1 MFLENLKIEK
11 RGEVIRDITFR
22 KGINFI
28 VDETPESKN
37 PQSTGNNVGKTTV
50 LRLVDYCFGA
60 DGKNIYQDTEF
71 KKQPNT
77 TVENFLKDNE
87 VIISINLV
95 DDIGHPT
102 KKVLIRRNFLPRK
115 RKIQEVNGENII
127 NDKDFEQRLKEVIF
141 NIKVKEPRFRQII
154 SKNIRDEKNKMSNIV
169 RVLSSF
175 TTNEIYEALFLFWL
189 GIGTDELA
197 EKQILSEEKKREEQF
212 QRRLKKEG
220 ELSLIQQQLS
230 FINDKIEEL
239 ESEKKTFSINENYS
253 SDVDALNNVRLSL
266 NMTSSEL
273 SRLEMRKSLII
284 ESKEEL
290 EKEVTKLDVSHVASL
305 YNKAK
310 SLIPEIQVSFEE
322 TVRFHNELI
331 AEKLDYITKEL
342 PELEQSIRKLR
353 NEILIL
359 RTKED
364 ELSEKLQ
371 KSGVTEDLE
380 RIVTDL
386 NKQFERKGNLDEQKR
401 LWESS
406 NEKLKRIDT
415 ELDSINQGISSKD
428 ELIQRRIREFNKY
441 FSEMSNRLYG
451 EYYLLSS
458 QISDKGYNLIV
469 TNVEGNPSTGKKKGQ
484 IAAFDFAYIQFA
496 DALEIEHLQFIMH
509 DQLENIHDNQI
520 NTIVQVANGLNAQ
533 FIVPILRDKIPD
545 NIDVNQYEVLTLS
558 QTQKL
563 FKIN

>member
-11 RGEVIRDITFR
+11 RSEIIRDITFR

-28 VDETPESKN
+28 VDETPEN
-37 PQSTGNNVGKTTV
+37 QNQQTTGNNVGKTTV

-87 VIISINLV
+87 VIISITLV
-95 DDIGHPT
+95 DDISNPT

-115 RKIQEVNGENII
+115 RKIQEVDGENII
-127 NDKDFEQRLKEVIF
+127 NDKDFEHRLKEVIF
-141 NIKVKEPRFRQII
+141 NTQVREPRFRQII
-154 SKNIRDEKNKMSNIV
+154 SKNIRDEKNKMGNIV
-169 RVLSSF
+169 RVLNSF
-175 TTNEIYEALFLFWL
+175 APNEVYEALFLFWL

-197 EKQILSEEKKREEQF
+197 EKQRLSDEKKREEQF

-220 ELSLIQQQLS
+220 ELSLIVQQLS
-230 FINDKIEEL
+230 FLNDKIEEL
-239 ESEKKTFSINENYS
+239 EKEKRTFSINENYS
-253 SDVDALNNVRLSL
+253 SDVDDLNNVKLSL
-266 NMTSSEL
+266 NRASSEL
-273 SRLEMRKSLII
+273 SRLEMRKSLIN
-284 ESKEEL
+284 ESKDEL

-310 SLIPEIQVSFEE
+310 SLIPEIQASFEE

-331 AEKLDYITKEL
+331 AEKLEYITKEL
-342 PELEQSIRKLR
+342 PELEQLTRKLR

-380 RIVTDL
+380 RIVTEL
-386 NKQFERKGNLDEQKR
+386 NRQFERKGNLDEQKR

-406 NEKLKRIDT
+406 NQKLKRIDT

-428 ELIQRRIREFNKY
+428 ELIQSRIREFNKF

-496 DALEIEHLQFIMH
+496 DALEIEHLHFIMH

-520 NTIVQVANGLNAQ
+520 NTIVQEANSLNAQ
-533 FIVPILRDKIPD
+533 FIVPILRDKIPA
-545 NIDVNQYEVLTLS
+545 NIDVNEYEVLTLS
-558 QTQKL
+558 QDQKL
-563 FKIN
+563 FKIP

>member
-11 RGEVIRDITFR
+11 RSEIIRNITFR

-37 PQSTGNNVGKTTV
+37 LQSTGNNVGKTTV

-60 DGKNIYQDTEF
+60 NGKNIYQDTEF

-77 TVENFLKDNE
+77 TVENFLKENE
-87 VIISINLV
+87 VIISITLV
-95 DDIGHPT
+95 DDISNPT
-102 KKVLIRRNFLPRK
+102 KKVLIRRNFLSRK
-115 RKIQEVNGENII
+115 KKIQEVNGENII
-127 NDKDFEQRLKEVIF
+127 NDKDFEHRLKEVIF
-141 NIKVKEPRFRQII
+141 ETQVREPRFRQII
-154 SKNIRDEKNKMSNIV
+154 SKNIRDEKNKMANIV
-169 RVLSSF
+169 RVLNSF
-175 TTNEIYEALFLFWL
+175 ASNEVYEALFLFWL

-197 EKQILSEEKKREEQF
+197 EKQSLSDEKKREEQF
-212 QRRLKKEG
+212 QKRLKKEG
-220 ELSLIQQQLS
+220 ELSLIIQQLS
-230 FINDKIEEL
+230 FLNDKIEEL
-239 ESEKKTFSINENYS
+239 EKKKNTFSINENYS
-253 SDVDALNNVRLSL
+253 SDVDDLNNVKLGL
-266 NMTSSEL
+266 NRVSSEL
-273 SRLEMRKSLII
+273 SRLEMRKSLIL

-290 EKEVTKLDVSHVASL
+290 ENEVTKLDVSHVAAL

-331 AEKLDYITKEL
+331 SEKLEYITKEL

-353 NEILIL
+353 NEILNL

-380 RIVTDL
+380 RIVVDL
-386 NKQFERKGNLDEQKR
+386 NQQFERKGNLEEQKR

-406 NEKLKRIDT
+406 NEKLLRIDT

-428 ELIQRRIREFNKY
+428 ELIQSRIREFNKY

-458 QISDKGYNLIV
+458 QINEKGYNLVV

-496 DALEIEHLQFIMH
+496 DALEIEHLHFIMH

-520 NTIVQVANGLNAQ
+520 NTIVQVANSLNAQ

-545 NIDVNQYEVLTLS
+545 NIDVNQYEVLSLS

-563 FKIN
+563 FKID

>member
-11 RGEVIRDITFR
+11 RSEIIRDITFR

-28 VDETPESKN
+28 VDETPEN
-37 PQSTGNNVGKTTV
+37 QNQQSTGNNVGKTTV

-60 DGKNIYQDTEF
+60 NGKNIYQDTEF

-87 VIISINLV
+87 VIISVTLV
-95 DDIGHPT
+95 DNISNPT
-102 KKVLIRRNFLPRK
+102 KKVVIRRNFLPRK
-115 RKIQEVNGENII
+115 KKIQEVDGENII
-127 NDKDFEQRLKEVIF
+127 NDKDFEHKLKEVIF
-141 NIKVKEPRFRQII
+141 NTQVREPRFRQII
-154 SKNIRDEKNKMSNIV
+154 SKNIRDEKNKMGNIV
-169 RVLSSF
+169 RVLNSF
-175 TTNEIYEALFLFWL
+175 ASNEVYEALFLFWL

-197 EKQILSEEKKREEQF
+197 EKQRLSDEKKREEQF

-220 ELSLIQQQLS
+220 ELSLILQQLS
-230 FINDKIEEL
+230 FLNDKIEEL
-239 ESEKKTFSINENYS
+239 EKQKRTFSINENYS
-253 SDVDALNNVRLSL
+253 SDVDDLNNVRLSL
-266 NMTSSEL
+266 NKASSEL
-273 SRLEMRKSLII
+273 SRLEMRKSLIN

-290 EKEVTKLDVSHVASL
+290 EKEVTKLDVSHIASL

-310 SLIPEIQVSFEE
+310 SLIPEIQTSFEE

-331 AEKLDYITKEL
+331 AEKLEYITKEV

-353 NEILIL
+353 NEILTL

-364 ELSEKLQ
+364 EFSEKLQ

-380 RIVTDL
+380 RIVTYL
-386 NKQFERKGNLDEQKR
+386 NKQFERKGILDEQKR

-406 NEKLKRIDT
+406 DEKLKRIDA

-428 ELIQRRIREFNKY
+428 ELIQSRIREFNKY
-441 FSEMSNRLYG
+441 FSKMSDQLYG

-458 QISDKGYNLIV
+458 QNNDKGYNLIV

-496 DALEIEHLQFIMH
+496 DALEIDHLHFIMH

-520 NTIVQVANGLNAQ
+520 NTIVQVANSLNAQ

-545 NIDVNQYEVLTLS
+545 NIDVNEYEILTLS
-558 QTQKL
+558 QNQKL
-563 FKIN
+563 FKIT

>member
-11 RGEVIRDITFR
+11 TSEIIRDITFR

-28 VDETPESKN
+28 VDETPEN
-37 PQSTGNNVGKTTV
+37 QNQQSTGNNVGKTTV

-87 VIISINLV
+87 VVISITLV
-95 DDIGHPT
+95 DDISNPT

-127 NDKDFEQRLKEVIF
+127 NDKDFEHRLKEVIF
-141 NIKVKEPRFRQII
+141 NTQVSEPRFRQII

-169 RVLSSF
+169 RVLNSF
-175 TTNEIYEALFLFWL
+175 ASNEVYEALFLFWL
-189 GIGTDELA
+189 GIGTDDLA
-197 EKQILSEEKKREEQF
+197 GKQRLADEKKREEQF

-220 ELSLIQQQLS
+220 ELSLIVQQLS
-230 FINDKIEEL
+230 FLNDKIEEL
-239 ESEKKTFSINENYS
+239 ENEKRTFSINENYS
-253 SDVDALNNVRLSL
+253 SDVDDLNNVKLSL
-266 NMTSSEL
+266 NRASSEL
-273 SRLEMRKSLII
+273 SRLEMRKSLIN
-284 ESKEEL
+284 ESKEQL

-310 SLIPEIQVSFEE
+310 SLIPEIQTSFEE

-331 AEKLDYITKEL
+331 AEKLEYITKEL
-342 PELEQSIRKLR
+342 PELEKSIRKLR

-371 KSGVTEDLE
+371 KSGVTEDLA

-428 ELIQRRIREFNKY
+428 ELIQSRIREFNKY

-458 QISDKGYNLIV
+458 QNNNMGYNLIV

-496 DALEIEHLQFIMH
+496 DALEIEHLHFIMH

-520 NTIVQVANGLNAQ
+520 NTIVQVANSLNAQ

-545 NIDVNQYEVLTLS
+545 NTDVNEYEILTLS
-558 QTQKL
+558 QNQKL
-563 FKIN
+563 FKIV

>member
-1 MFLENLKIEK
+1 MFLETLKIEK
-11 RGEVIRDITFR
+11 RSEVIRDITFR

-28 VDETPESKN
+28 IDETPESKN

-87 VIISINLV
+87 VIISITLV
-95 DDIGHPT
+95 DDLSNPT

-115 RKIQEVNGENII
+115 RKIQEVDGENII
-127 NDKDFEQRLKEVIF
+127 NDKDFEHRLKEVIF
-141 NIKVKEPRFRQII
+141 NTQVREPRFRQII
-154 SKNIRDEKNKMSNIV
+154 SKNIRDEKNKMGNIV
-169 RVLSSF
+169 RVLNSF
-175 TTNEIYEALFLFWL
+175 ASNEVYEALFLFWL

-197 EKQILSEEKKREEQF
+197 EKQRLSDEKKREEQF

-220 ELSLIQQQLS
+220 ELSLIVQQLS
-230 FINDKIEEL
+230 FLNDKIEKL
-239 ESEKKTFSINENYS
+239 EKEKRTFSINENYS
-253 SDVDALNNVRLSL
+253 SDVDDLNNVKLSL
-266 NMTSSEL
+266 NKASSEL
-273 SRLEMRKSLII
+273 SRLEMRKSLIN

-290 EKEVTKLDVSHVASL
+290 EKEFTKLDVSHVASL

-310 SLIPEIQVSFEE
+310 SLIPEIQISFEE

-331 AEKLDYITKEL
+331 AEKLGYITKEI
-342 PELEQSIRKLR
+342 PELEQSIRKLK

-428 ELIQRRIREFNKY
+428 ELIQSRIREFNKY
-441 FSEMSNRLYG
+441 FSEMSNQLYG

-458 QISDKGYNLIV
+458 QINEKGYNLIV

-496 DALEIEHLQFIMH
+496 DALEIEHLHFIMH

-520 NTIVQVANGLNAQ
+520 NTIVQVANSLNAQ

-545 NIDVNQYEVLTLS
+545 NIDVNEYEVLTLS
-558 QTQKL
+558 QNQKL
-563 FKIN
+563 FKIA

>member
-11 RGEVIRDITFR
+11 RSEIIRDITFR

-28 VDETPESKN
+28 VDETPEN
-37 PQSTGNNVGKTTV
+37 QNQQSTGNNVGKTTV

-87 VIISINLV
+87 VIISITLV
-95 DDIGHPT
+95 DDISNPT

-115 RKIQEVNGENII
+115 RKIQEVDGQNII
-127 NDKDFEQRLKEVIF
+127 NDKDFEHRLKEVIF
-141 NIKVKEPRFRQII
+141 NTQVREPRFRQII
-154 SKNIRDEKNKMSNIV
+154 SKNIRDEKNKMGNIV
-169 RVLSSF
+169 RVLNSF
-175 TTNEIYEALFLFWL
+175 ASNEVYEALFLFWL

-197 EKQILSEEKKREEQF
+197 EKQRLSDEKKREEQF

-220 ELSLIQQQLS
+220 ELSLIVQQLS
-230 FINDKIEEL
+230 FLNDKIEEL
-239 ESEKKTFSINENYS
+239 EKEKRTFSINENYS
-253 SDVDALNNVRLSL
+253 TDVDDLNNVKLSL
-266 NMTSSEL
+266 NKASSEL
-273 SRLEMRKSLII
+273 SRLEMRKSLIT

-310 SLIPEIQVSFEE
+310 SLIPEIQASFEE

-331 AEKLDYITKEL
+331 VEKLEYITKEL
-342 PELEQSIRKLR
+342 PELEQSIKKLR
-353 NEILIL
+353 NEILNL

-364 ELSEKLQ
+364 DLSEKLQ

-380 RIVTDL
+380 RIVIDL

-406 NEKLKRIDT
+406 NEKLSRIDT
-415 ELDSINQGISSKD
+415 ELISINQGISSKD
-428 ELIQRRIREFNKY
+428 ELIQSRIRDFNKY

-458 QISDKGYNLIV
+458 QINDKGYNLIV

-496 DALEIEHLQFIMH
+496 DALEIEHLHFIMH

-520 NTIVQVANGLNAQ
+520 NTIVQVANSLNAQ
-533 FIVPILRDKIPD
+533 FIVPLLRDKIPE
-545 NIDVNQYEVLTLS
+545 NIDVNQYEILSLS

-563 FKIN
+563 FKID

>member
-11 RGEVIRDITFR
+11 RSEIIRDITFR

-28 VDETPESKN
+28 VDETPENKN
-37 PQSTGNNVGKTTV
+37 LQSTGNNVGKTTV

-60 DGKNIYQDTEF
+60 EGKNIYQDTEF
-71 KKQPNT
+71 KRQSNT

-87 VIISINLV
+87 IIISITLV
-95 DDIGHPT
+95 DNINNPK
-102 KKVLIRRNFLPRK
+102 KKVVIRRNFLK
-115 RKIQEVNGENII
+115 YTKKLQEIDGENII
-127 NDKDFEQRLKEVIF
+127 NNKEFEKKLKEVIF
-141 NIKVKEPRFRQII
+141 NTEVKEPRFRQII
-154 SKNIRDEKNKMSNIV
+154 SKNIRDEKNKMSKIV
-169 RVLSSF
+169 RVLEF
-175 TTNEIYEALFLFWL
+175 ATNEVYEALFLFWL
-189 GIGTDELA
+189 GIGTDDLA
-197 EKQILSEEKKREEQF
+197 EKQRLSDEKKREEQF

-220 ELSLIQQQLS
+220 ELSLILQQLS
-230 FINDKIEEL
+230 FLNDKIEEL
-239 ESEKKTFSINENYS
+239 EKQKRTFSINENYS
-253 SDVDALNNVRLSL
+253 SDVDDLNNVRLSL
-266 NMTSSEL
+266 NKASSEL
-273 SRLEMRKSLII
+273 SRLEMRKSLIN

-290 EKEVTKLDVSHVASL
+290 EKEVTKLNVSHVASL

-310 SLIPEIQVSFEE
+310 SLIPEIQTSFEE

-331 AEKLDYITKEL
+331 AEKLEYITKEL

-353 NEILIL
+353 NEILNL
-359 RTKED
+359 RTKEV

-428 ELIQRRIREFNKY
+428 ELIQSRIREFNKY

-458 QISDKGYNLIV
+458 QNNDKGYNLIV

-496 DALEIEHLQFIMH
+496 DALEIEHLHFIMH

-520 NTIVQVANGLNAQ
+520 NTIVQVANSLNAQ

-545 NIDVNQYEVLTLS
+545 NIDVNEYEILTLS
-558 QTQKL
+558 QSQKL
-563 FKIN
+563 FKIA

>member
-11 RGEVIRDITFR
+11 RSEIIRDITFR

-28 VDETPESKN
+28 VDETPEN
-37 PQSTGNNVGKTTV
+37 QNQQTTGNNVGKTTV

-87 VIISINLV
+87 VIISVTLV
-95 DDIGHPT
+95 DDISSPT

-115 RKIQEVNGENII
+115 KKIQEVDGENII
-127 NDKDFEQRLKEVIF
+127 NDKDFEHKLKQVIF
-141 NIKVKEPRFRQII
+141 NTQVREPRFRQII
-154 SKNIRDEKNKMSNIV
+154 SKNIRDEKNKMGNIV
-169 RVLSSF
+169 RVLNSF
-175 TTNEIYEALFLFWL
+175 ASNEVYEALFLFWL

-197 EKQILSEEKKREEQF
+197 EKQRLSDEKKREEQF

-220 ELSLIQQQLS
+220 ELSLILQQLS
-230 FINDKIEEL
+230 FLNDKIEEL
-239 ESEKKTFSINENYS
+239 EKQKRTFSINENYS
-253 SDVDALNNVRLSL
+253 SDVDDLNNVKLSL
-266 NMTSSEL
+266 NKASSEL
-273 SRLEMRKSLII
+273 SRLEIRESLIN

-310 SLIPEIQVSFEE
+310 SLIPEIQTSFEE

-331 AEKLDYITKEL
+331 SEKLEYITKEL
-342 PELEQSIRKLR
+342 PELELSIRKLR
-353 NEILIL
+353 NEILNL

-428 ELIQRRIREFNKY
+428 ELIQSRIREFNKY

-458 QISDKGYNLIV
+458 QNNEKGYNLIV

-496 DALEIEHLQFIMH
+496 EALEIEHLHFIMH

-520 NTIVQVANGLNAQ
+520 NTIVQVANSLNAQ

-545 NIDVNQYEVLTLS
+545 NIDVSQYEVLSLS

-563 FKIN
+563 FRIV

>member
-11 RGEVIRDITFR
+11 RSEIIRNITFR

-37 PQSTGNNVGKTTV
+37 LQSTGNNVGKTTV

-60 DGKNIYQDTEF
+60 NGKNIYQDTEF

-77 TVENFLKDNE
+77 TVENFLKENE
-87 VIISINLV
+87 VIISITLV
-95 DDIGHPT
+95 DDISNPT
-102 KKVLIRRNFLPRK
+102 KKVLIRRNFLSRK
-115 RKIQEVNGENII
+115 KKIQEINGENII
-127 NDKDFEQRLKEVIF
+127 NDKDFEHRLKEVIF
-141 NIKVKEPRFRQII
+141 DTQVREPRFRQII
-154 SKNIRDEKNKMSNIV
+154 SKNIRDEKNKMANIV
-169 RVLSSF
+169 RVLNSF
-175 TTNEIYEALFLFWL
+175 ASNEVYEALFLFWL
-189 GIGTDELA
+189 GIGTADLA
-197 EKQILSEEKKREEQF
+197 EKQSLSDEKKREEQF
-212 QRRLKKEG
+212 QKRLKKEG
-220 ELSLIQQQLS
+220 ELSLIIQQLS
-230 FINDKIEEL
+230 FLNDKIEEL
-239 ESEKKTFSINENYS
+239 EKKKKTFSINENYS
-253 SDVDALNNVRLSL
+253 SDVDDLNNVKLDL
-266 NMTSSEL
+266 NRVSSEL
-273 SRLEMRKSLII
+273 SRLEMRKSLIL

-290 EKEVTKLDVSHVASL
+290 EKEVTKLDVSHVAAL
-305 YNKAK
+305 YNRAK
-310 SLIPEIQVSFEE
+310 SLIPEIQASFEE

-331 AEKLDYITKEL
+331 SEKLEYITKEL

-353 NEILIL
+353 NEILNL

-380 RIVTDL
+380 RIVVDL
-386 NKQFERKGNLDEQKR
+386 NQQFERKGNLEEQKR

-406 NEKLKRIDT
+406 NEKLLRIDK

-428 ELIQRRIREFNKY
+428 ELIQSRIREFNKY

-458 QISDKGYNLIV
+458 QINEKGYNLVV

-496 DALEIEHLQFIMH
+496 DALEIEHLHFIMH

-520 NTIVQVANGLNAQ
+520 NTIVQVANSLNAQ

-545 NIDVNQYEVLTLS
+545 NIDVNQYEVLSLS

-563 FKIN
+563 FKID